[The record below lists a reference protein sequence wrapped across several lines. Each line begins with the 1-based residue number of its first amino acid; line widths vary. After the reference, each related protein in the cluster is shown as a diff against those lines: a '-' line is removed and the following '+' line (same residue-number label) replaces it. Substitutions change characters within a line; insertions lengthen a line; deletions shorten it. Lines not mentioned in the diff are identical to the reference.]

1 MSERS
6 KQKERKI
13 KVLVENYNRK
23 TKESE
28 IGRLEKLH
36 LTPDELKDILLEI
49 PTKSEVS
56 DNFGF
61 YDPYT
66 DSNIIENPIVDKF
79 LDFFDDTE
87 EIEDHGFHTKII
99 TNDFVISKK
108 GDNSYECLKKYSKLY
123 FLKIPLYRKETV
135 SLDEFPELEKKKKFY
150 ILINIFLP
158 FIFPSLFLFY
168 FIWAL
173 LFYIDKFDVNI
184 FFLLLWGWFFS
195 LAIINLLYS
204 LIFHYKKEKM
214 EYYNPLLRM
223 FKPYDLSKF
232 IILIVL
238 CVGVIYLGLFF
249 LILGYTEVVVV
260 VEQVELTQEQQELI
274 PTISG
279 ITLLIIII
287 LIYFREKISDFL
299 NKIFIALFWLISAP
313 FHIIYIY
320 YKFNKE
326 KKDYIL
332 HNLNIHL
339 QEEDLKPEIKNYYF
353 QLMLEIGKIPIIRID
368 LFSKLITLLTFLIST
383 IPPFIN
389 QFLL

>member
-1 MSERS
+1 MKEQT
-6 KQKERKI
+6 KLKERKI
-13 KVLVENYNRK
+13 KVLVENYNRES
-23 TKESE
+23 KESE
-28 IGRLEKLH
+28 IGKLEKLR
-36 LTPDELKDILLEI
+36 LTRDELEEILSEI

-56 DNFGF
+56 DNLGF
-61 YDPYT
+61 YDPYV
-66 DSNIIENPIVDKF
+66 DANKIENPIVDKF

-87 EIEDHGFHTKII
+87 EIEDYGFHPRII
-99 TNDFVISKK
+99 TNDFIISKERA
-108 GDNSYECLKKYSKLY
+108 NSYECLKKYSKLY
-123 FLKIPLYRKETV
+123 FLKIPLYRKESI
-135 SLDEFPELEKKKKFY
+135 SLDEFPELEKKRFFN
-150 ILINIFLP
+150 ILTNIFLP
-158 FIFPSLFLFY
+158 FIFPGLFLFY

-249 LILGYTEVVVV
+249 LILGYTPAEVE

-274 PTISG
+274 PIISG
-279 ITLLIIII
+279 ITLLIVII
-287 LIYFREKISDFL
+287 LIYFSEKISEL
-299 NKIFIALFWLISAP
+299 LLVIIKALFWLISAP

-326 KKDYIL
+326 KKIYIL

-368 LFSKLITLLTFLIST
+368 LFSKLIALLTFLIST
-383 IPPFIN
+383 IPPFM
-389 QFLL
+389 